1 MAGYKILCEERKKK
15 VNKNKTA
22 IEEFAGNISEVDK
35 VRADSVKL
43 ELEFYHALEE
53 ESEYDLE

>member
-1 MAGYKILCEERKKK
+1 MTGYAVLCEERKKK

-22 IEEFAGNISEVDK
+22 IEEFASSINEVDK
-35 VRADSVKL
+35 ARADSVKL

>member
-1 MAGYKILCEERKKK
+1 MTGFKILCEERKKK
-15 VNKNKTA
+15 VNRNKEM
-22 IEEFAGNISEVDK
+22 IEEFAGSINEVDK
-35 VRADSVKL
+35 ARADSVKL